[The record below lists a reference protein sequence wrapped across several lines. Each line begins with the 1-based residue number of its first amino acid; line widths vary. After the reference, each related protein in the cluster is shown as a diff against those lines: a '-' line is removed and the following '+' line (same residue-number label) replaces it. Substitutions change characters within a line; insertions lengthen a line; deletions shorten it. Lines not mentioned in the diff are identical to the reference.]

1 MALYDVEIIDAPQAG
16 YNIARNIDYSLQ
28 SLFMPSIAVIFSGLQ
43 LSYQVLD
50 KAFEKARAKGAS
62 LQVLFLSEEPVEEGY
77 FFPSDIDAAESL
89 TDADDAEADDREL
102 LRSKIRLIKD
112 KAKASGIDVSIQVN
126 DNPSVD
132 SILEMVGNAAVIYV
146 DGSTV
151 SREGAA
157 DQLFDPE
164 ALSRK
169 TACPVEVVNAG

>member
-1 MALYDVEIIDAPQAG
+1 M
-16 YNIARNIDYSLQ
+16 Q
-28 SLFMPSIAVIFSGLQ
+28 SIVVIFSGLQ
-43 LSYQVLD
+43 LSYKVLD
-50 KAFEKARAKGAS
+50 QAFEKAKAQGAP
-62 LQVLFLSEEPVEEGY
+62 LQVVFLTEEPVEEDY

-126 DNPSVD
+126 ENPSVD

-146 DGSTV
+146 DGGTV
-151 SREGAA
+151 SRDGAA
-157 DQLFDPE
+157 GQLVDPE

-169 TACPVEVVNAG
+169 ATCPVEVIDAG